1 MQKKIFTLLTV
12 SILGAL
18 PLAAA
23 TLTTRTAPETDGC
36 LIDTD
41 NDGIVDKATAVKTD
55 GEAREAISGKL
66 WKQNRKAV
74 FEFPLPALEKPVKKA
89 TLKLCLNGKFGC
101 HPERAGA
108 SGPETD
114 LYYYLAP
121 ERTARSNWST
131 TTARNSPPPC
141 PANRLKMSGK
151 RSPSTSPAP
160 CRRRARQNPRGSA
173 SVSKPPRTPPPGAA
187 GAGAP
192 PTSPK
197 QTANSSPPR

>member
-1 MQKKIFTLLTV
+1 MQKKIFALWSAAFLC
-12 SILGAL
+12 SL

-23 TLTTRTAPETDGC
+23 TLTSRTAPETDGC

-41 NDGIVDKATAVKTD
+41 NDGIVDKVTAVKTD

-74 FEFPLPALEKPVKKA
+74 FEFQLPALEKPVKTTTTSLPK
-89 TLKLCLNGKFGC
+89 
-101 HPERAGA
+101 
-108 SGPETD
+108 
-114 LYYYLAP
+114 
-121 ERTARSNWST
+121 RTARSNWST
-131 TTARNSPPPC
+131 TTVRNSPPRCLPG
-141 PANRLKMSGK
+141 RLKLSGR

-160 CRRRARQNPRGSA
+160 FRRQAGQNPHGSDSA
-173 SVSKPPRTPPPGAA
+173 SKPPRTPPPGAA

-197 QTANSSPPR
+197 RTAYSSPPR

>member
-1 MQKKIFTLLTV
+1 MQKKIFALWSAAFLC
-12 SILGAL
+12 SL

-23 TLTTRTAPETDGC
+23 TLTSRTAPETDGC

-41 NDGIVDKATAVKTD
+41 NDGIVDTVTAVKTD

-74 FEFPLPALEKPVKKA
+74 FEFQLPALEKPVKRQPSNSVSTENSAAIRK
-89 TLKLCLNGKFGC
+89 K
-101 HPERAGA
+101 P
-108 SGPETD
+108 
-114 LYYYLAP
+114 AP
-121 ERTARSNWST
+121 PVRKPISTTTSLPKRTARSNWST
-131 TTARNSPPPC
+131 TTVRNSPPRCLPG
-141 PANRLKMSGK
+141 RLKLSGR

-160 CRRRARQNPRGSA
+160 FRRQAGQNPHGSDSA
-173 SVSKPPRTPPPGAA
+173 SKPPRTPPPGAA

-197 QTANSSPPR
+197 RTAYSSPPR